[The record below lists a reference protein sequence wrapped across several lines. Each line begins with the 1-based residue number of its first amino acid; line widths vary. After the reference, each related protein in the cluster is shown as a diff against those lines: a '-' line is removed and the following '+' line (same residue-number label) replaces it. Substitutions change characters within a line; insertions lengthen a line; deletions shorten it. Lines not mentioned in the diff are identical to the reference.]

1 MRRNARAKGA
11 VVKAADLSPLQDLAQ
26 QDRVWEHRFG
36 SLQINPPPTPM
47 LPATENLL
55 HDLKSELVL
64 GLVAPVGA
72 DLEALEQ
79 DLINQLRHYGYVPNP
94 IRMSALM
101 KDVRDLDVELRET
114 SEYERLVSFM
124 DGGNRLRERSG
135 AGEILAL
142 WAMAAIKRQRDPRNP
157 VLRRTAHILRS
168 IKHRD
173 EARALRAVYGAGF
186 FLIGLSASTAQRI
199 WSLQQRGLTRD
210 QANKVTNKVITRDA
224 GEENDFGQQT
234 RDVFELADV
243 YIRQQPE
250 RARTTHQLERFLR
263 LVFGAVAETPTQDEH
278 AMFLAYASSLRSAD
292 LSRQVGAVIWK
303 DQVGPVATGCNDV
316 PAPGGGLY
324 WPGPQDQRDHA
335 LGVDA
340 NEQHRLAL
348 AEEVAR
354 RVAVELELDDS
365 QIDRIRKA
373 CRQTRL
379 LDITEFGRPVHAE
392 MDALLSCARSGIPT
406 LGATLFSTTFPCHNC
421 AKHIVASGIQRV
433 VYIEPYTKSQAVRLH
448 GDAILSDDHGDP
460 GLESLGPSARKVVF
474 EPFVGIGPRRY
485 FDLFSMKLGDGYP
498 LKRKVAGKTA
508 PWEKSERSMV
518 RVPMLPTSY
527 LERESRLAQL
537 VAVVLEPTKEPHE
550 HKGQDLPR

>member
-1 MRRNARAKGA
+1 
-11 VVKAADLSPLQDLAQ
+11 
-26 QDRVWEHRFG
+26 
-36 SLQINPPPTPM
+36 M

-55 HDLKSELVL
+55 RDPKSELVF
-64 GLVAPVGA
+64 GLVAPIGA
-72 DLEALEQ
+72 DLEGLEQ
-79 DLINQLRHYGYVPNP
+79 DLANQLRHYGYAPNP

-101 KDVRDLDVELRET
+101 KDVRDLDVELKET
-114 SEYERLVSFM
+114 TEYERLVSFM
-124 DGGNRLRERSG
+124 DGGNRLREQSG

-142 WAMAAIKRQRDPRNP
+142 WAIAAIKRKRGAESP

-186 FLIGLSASTAQRI
+186 FLIGLSASTSQRT
-199 WSLQQRGLTRD
+199 WSLQQKGLTTD
-210 QANKVTNKVITRDA
+210 QANNVIARDA

-250 RARTTHQLERFLR
+250 HARTTEQLERFLR

-292 LSRQVGAVIWK
+292 LSRQVGAVVWK
-303 DQVGPVATGCNDV
+303 NQVGPVATGCNDV

-340 NEQHRLAL
+340 NEQHRAEI

-354 RVAVELELDDS
+354 RVAVELELDDA
-365 QIDRIRKA
+365 QLDRIRKA
-373 CRQTRL
+373 CGRTRL

-392 MDALLSCARSGIPT
+392 MDALLSCARAGIST

-433 VYIEPYTKSQAVRLH
+433 VYIEPYTKSRAVQLH
-448 GDAILSDDHGDP
+448 GDAVLSDDHGDP
-460 GLESLGPSARKVVF
+460 GPDGRSASTRKVVF

-508 PWEKSERSMV
+508 PWEKNGEAIV

-527 LERESRLAQL
+527 LDRESRLAQL
-537 VAVVLEPTKEPHE
+537 VPVVLVPTKE
-550 HKGQDLPR
+550 KT